1 MKKIAFFTKIIFL
14 LSVTGIIS
22 CQNPE
27 ISIPFGI
34 DNNSVQLGA
43 DQSGKFVLN
52 NNKIFTAKD
61 KIIIKFKAMG
71 LTIKQGKIKTN
82 VDIFLKKDKDVLGTQ
97 TDILGTDG
105 LSQAISG
112 IGSDYSGNNGKT
124 DVELSII
131 PPSDTNGEIVA
142 NITLKDLNSPG
153 KLATFETKFTLK

>member
-1 MKKIAFFTKIIFL
+1 MKKLFSFTETILL
-14 LSVTGIIS
+14 LSVTGLIS
-22 CQNPE
+22 CQTPE
-27 ISIPFGI
+27 SPVPFGI
-34 DNNSVQLGA
+34 NNDSVQMGTE
-43 DQSGKFVLN
+43 QSGKFVLN

-61 KIIIKFKAMG
+61 KIIIKFKAVG

-105 LSQAISG
+105 LSQTVSG
-112 IGSDYSGNNGKT
+112 VGADYSGNNGKT

-131 PPSDTNGEIVA
+131 PPSDTNGDIIS
-142 NITLKDLNSPG
+142 NITLKDLNAPG